1 MISQVAILLLR
12 RAPARA
18 APFLLSC
25 FRAALNTETPNLSL
39 TPWQQLSGLVNEKS
53 LLDVAGESGTRTR

>member
-18 APFLLSC
+18 APFLRSC
-25 FRAALNTETPNLSL
+25 LRAALNTETPHAL

-53 LLDVAGESGTRTR
+53 LLDLAVERGTRTR